1 MGYTTKEALMEK
13 VRLNNSFSENQIMF
27 IENSIETHPELG
39 NDIIL
44 KLGTINE
51 MEKMGVLKDFYNIC
65 KENCFF
71 PQWIENVENEV
82 DHI

>member
-1 MGYTTKEALMEK
+1 MGYTTKEELMEK
-13 VRLNNSFSENQIMF
+13 VRLNNSFSENQIAF

-39 NDIIL
+39 NDIVL

-51 MEKMGVLKDFYNIC
+51 MEEMGILKAFYSVC

-71 PQWIENVENEV
+71 PQWIENVENGI